1 MMELNDLIFLM
12 KKFTTSEYSELG
24 EEDAAAAPS
33 SGGAA
38 GGGYP
43 TVTKW
48 ESGLARSVANTLD
61 AKVKWNTLYKL
72 SRGKANTLL

>member
-1 MMELNDLIFLM
+1 MNLNDLFYIM
-12 KKFTTSEYSELG
+12 KKFTKTNSSELG
-24 EEDAAAAPS
+24 EEEAAAPS

-38 GGGYP
+38 GGSGYP

-72 SRGKANTLL
+72 TRGKGNTLL

>member
-1 MMELNDLIFLM
+1 M
-12 KKFTTSEYSELG
+12 KKFTTTDSTELG
-24 EEDAAAAPS
+24 EQEAAAAPS
-33 SGGAA
+33 SGGA
-38 GGGYP
+38 GGTGYP

-72 SRGKANTLL
+72 TRGKGNTLLWKT

>member
-1 MMELNDLIFLM
+1 MEFDDLVLLM
-12 KKFTTSEYSELG
+12 KKFTESSYKELG
-24 EEDAAAAPS
+24 EEEAAAPS
-33 SGGAA
+33 GGAGAA

-61 AKVKWNTLYKL
+61 SKVKWNSLYKIT
-72 SRGKANTLL
+72 RGKGNTLI

>member
-1 MMELNDLIFLM
+1 MNLNDLFYIM
-12 KKFTTSEYSELG
+12 KKFTKTDSSELG
-24 EEDAAAAPS
+24 EEEAAAPS
-33 SGGAA
+33 SGGGA
-38 GGGYP
+38 GGTGYP

-72 SRGKANTLL
+72 TRGKGNTLL

>member
-1 MMELNDLIFLM
+1 MNLNDLFYIM
-12 KKFTTSEYSELG
+12 KKFTKTDSSELG
-24 EEDAAAAPS
+24 EEEAAAPS

-38 GGGYP
+38 GGTGYP

-72 SRGKANTLL
+72 TRGKGNTLL

>member
-1 MMELNDLIFLM
+1 M
-12 KKFTTSEYSELG
+12 KKFTKTDSSELG
-24 EEDAAAAPS
+24 EEEAAAPS
-33 SGGAA
+33 SGGGA
-38 GGGYP
+38 GGTGYP

-72 SRGKANTLL
+72 TRGKGNTLL